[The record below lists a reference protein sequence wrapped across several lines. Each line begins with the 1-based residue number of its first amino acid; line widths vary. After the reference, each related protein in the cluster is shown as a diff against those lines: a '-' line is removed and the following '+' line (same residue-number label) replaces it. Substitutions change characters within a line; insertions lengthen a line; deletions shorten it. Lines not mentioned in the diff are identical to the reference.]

1 MKRGKR
7 IAITFLPALLCLL
20 SMLISACGSNSGS
33 STGSKLPDNKQVYVQ
48 PLSGISDVATLDPA
62 LSTDSAS
69 VNSLETMFTG
79 LVQLNDKLEVYGEL
93 AQSWTTSADGLTWT
107 FKLRPGLKFSD
118 GTPLTADDVVF
129 SIDRALKPELKST
142 VAPAYLALIKD
153 SDKRNTGKVPTLI
166 NDSLFAPDATTVK
179 IVTTQKAQYFLDALT
194 YPTSY
199 VVEKSLVQKY
209 GDTDYF
215 KHLSEGGCS
224 GPFKLDQRLSGQYI
238 SFVPNADYWGAKPQ
252 LKKLVFPFYKD
263 PQTTYK
269 AYKTNQV
276 DYATVPTSN
285 LDEARGFANNQFR
298 QVPELT
304 IDYFTMNYLTKPFN
318 NIKIRQA
325 FALAVDKDLI
335 SQRIWKGARVAS
347 NHIIPSG
354 MPGYNPNL
362 VGPAG
367 VKETKGD
374 VTLAKKLLQEGMQEE
389 GYTSAN
395 FPQITL
401 TVATRGD
408 QATKN
413 EYQFLQ
419 QQWRDNLGVNVIIN
433 DEEWNKLLDD
443 TANSTGN
450 AKSLQMW
457 VIDWIADYPDPEDW
471 TTLLFGKG
479 SSYNETNYGMGQT
492 KDVSTQQ
499 QIQDLMFKADAN
511 QNTAERIA
519 QYNKIEQQ
527 MIDDAAWVPIDQR
540 AATYALKSC
549 VHGVVDNAQQI
560 TPPGDW
566 ANIYKTSDSTC
577 ASTSKYE

>member
-33 STGSKLPDNKQVYVQ
+33 STGSKLPDNKQIYVQ

-118 GTPLTADDVVF
+118 GKPLTSDDVVF

-199 VVEKSLVQKY
+199 VVEKSMVQKY

-269 AYKTNQV
+269 AYKANQV

-304 IDYFTMNYLTKPFN
+304 IDYFTMNYLVKPFN

-325 FALAVDKDLI
+325 FALSIDKDLI
-335 SQRIWKGARVAS
+335 AQRIWKGARIAS

-354 MPGYNPNL
+354 MPGYNANL

-374 VTLAKKLLQEGMQEE
+374 VTQAKKLLQEGMQEE
-389 GYTSAN
+389 GYTRAN

-419 QQWRDNLGVNVIIN
+419 QQWKDNLGVNVIIN
-433 DEEWNKLLDD
+433 DEDWNKLLDD

-450 AKSLQMW
+450 VKSLQMW

-479 SSYNETNYGMGQT
+479 SSYNETNYGMGKS
-492 KDVSTQQ
+492 KDVSVQQ
-499 QIQDLMFKADAN
+499 QIQDLMLKADAN
-511 QNTAERIA
+511 QNTAERIS
-519 QYNKIEQQ
+519 QYNKVEQQ

-540 AATYALKSC
+540 TATYALKSC

-560 TPPGDW
+560 TPPADW
-566 ANIYKTSDSTC
+566 ANIYKTGDSTC